1 MEEYF
6 FKSCGIAYRA
16 NSFLPE
22 RNTILFVHGLSGS
35 LSAWYPYEKI
45 FEDKYNLITF
55 DLRGHGRSVRP
66 GQRGYAMR
74 EFVEDIRALLE
85 HLKVEHCSI
94 VSHSFGT
101 LIAMEFARA
110 YPQTVERNVFLA
122 PAYGVHHFKITKFLA
137 NLGAT
142 LAIAP
147 LRVRSYGRTDY
158 ARFYPTPDYSV
169 ARIGTDILNMGLR
182 SYLRGLRVVFDR
194 DYSTDWAALTAPAL
208 VVHGADDS
216 IVPIEHAR
224 ALVKILKNS
233 ALIELSGANHILV
246 LNNVEM
252 VAAEIEK
259 FMRK

>member
-1 MEEYF
+1 MQEYF
-6 FKSCGIAYRA
+6 LKSRGIAYRT

-22 RNTILFVHGLSGS
+22 RKTILFVHGLSGS
-35 LSAWYPYEKI
+35 LSAWYPYENI
-45 FEDKYNLITF
+45 FEEKYNLITF

-85 HLKVEHCSI
+85 YLKVEHCSI
-94 VSHSFGT
+94 ISHSFGT
-101 LIAMEFARA
+101 LIAMEYTRT

-137 NLGAT
+137 NLGAA
-142 LAIAP
+142 LAMTP

-158 ARFYPTPDYSV
+158 TRFYPTPDYSV

-182 SYLRGLRVVFDR
+182 SYLRSLRVVFGQN
-194 DYSTDWAALTAPAL
+194 YNPHWLELTCPSL
-208 VVHGADDS
+208 VIHGKQDL
-216 IVPIEHAR
+216 IVPVEHAQEL
-224 ALVKILKNS
+224 AKILKNS
-233 ALIELSGANHILV
+233 ALIELPGANHILV
-246 LNNVEM
+246 LNNIKE

-259 FMRK
+259 FVQK